1 MVNINE
7 YPILA
12 KEDWSD
18 VDLGDKR
25 LRDRAVKIGAEFL
38 RNPFASL
45 PKMLKEFKDVK
56 AFYRFMDSNKVTHE
70 RLVSPHIDKSRT
82 RMHDSAIMLAVQ
94 DSTTLTFKRNY
105 DIEGLYDVGNI
116 PGIVVHNA
124 ISVIPHPNH
133 GIIDGLLHQIIHKR
147 KPKKSRT
154 KEDSEIELWTEGIE
168 CIGKPKPNTT
178 IIDVMDRGA
187 DASEVMNCSL
197 QNGHEFIIRAK
208 YNRFVDDKDYKYLFE
223 YARSLGSIGQK
234 KMTSSPNPKGWG
246 FQ

>member
-154 KEDSEIELWTEGIE
+154 EEDSEIELWTESIE
-168 CIGKPKPNTT
+168 CIGKPKPKTT

-187 DASEVMNCSL
+187 DASEVMNCSENFEKFAFQANFSIL
-197 QNGHEFIIRAK
+197 VSAFK
-208 YNRFVDDKDYKYLFE
+208 DDSRL
-223 YARSLGSIGQK
+223 
-234 KMTSSPNPKGWG
+234 
-246 FQ
+246 